1 MNYGRHVL
9 AAAFILLGCLQTA
22 EAQEK
27 IRIAIWEVEN
37 NSEGRWW
44 FSGDLGPAARNHIDT
59 EFGENATLASKFSVV
74 ERSKL
79 DLVLKEQGLSASGA
93 VDPKTAAKVGSML
106 GVRYIVVGGIDK
118 FSISNTQGRLGAFGV
133 GGNLQQ
139 AAAAINLRF
148 VDTTTAERV
157 LAVSAE
163 SDVKKGGG
171 MFKGTSLSRDA
182 EWGLASE
189 AIQKASKAVVAKFV
203 SGGYLERLATVAAP
217 SSKLEAKVV
226 KIDGNRMWINVGS
239 ASGVAVGDTFGVFT
253 GEALV
258 DPDTGASL
266 GMDAKQTGSGTVTEV
281 HEKFSILT
289 FTGTAEAKNTFLR
302 KQP

>member
-1 MNYGRHVL
+1 MIHRRSAL
-9 AAAFILLGCLQTA
+9 IAACILLAGLWPA
-22 EAQEK
+22 EAQQK

-59 EFGENATLASKFSVV
+59 EFGENPTLASKFTII

-93 VDPKTAAKVGSML
+93 VDPKTAAKVGSLL
-106 GVRYIVVGGIDK
+106 GVRYIVMGGIDR
-118 FSISNTQGRLGAFGV
+118 FSVSNTQGRLGAFGV
-133 GGNLQQ
+133 GANLQQ
-139 AAAAINLRF
+139 AEAAINLRF

-163 SDVKKGGG
+163 ADVKKGGG
-171 MFKGTSLSRDA
+171 MFKGTSLSREA

-203 SGGYLERLATVAAP
+203 GGGYLERLSTAAAP
-217 SSKLEAKVV
+217 TGALEAKVV
-226 KIDGNRMWINVGS
+226 KIDGDRMWINAGS
-239 ASGVAVGDTFGVFT
+239 SSGVAVGDKFGLFV
-253 GEALV
+253 GESLI
-258 DPDTGASL
+258 DPDTGATL
-266 GMDAKQTGSGTVTEV
+266 GTDAKQTGSGTVTEV
-281 HEKFSILT
+281 HEKYSILT
-289 FTGTAEAKNTFLR
+289 FTGTAEGKNTFLR
-302 KQP
+302 KQS